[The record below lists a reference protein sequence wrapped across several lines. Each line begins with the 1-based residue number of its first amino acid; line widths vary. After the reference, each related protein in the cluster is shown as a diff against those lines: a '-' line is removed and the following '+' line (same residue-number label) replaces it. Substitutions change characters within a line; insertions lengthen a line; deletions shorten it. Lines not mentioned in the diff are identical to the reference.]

1 MATLL
6 PNAIHKLIT
15 AFAWN
20 KSFTHQELQV
30 QLDCCIDVQ
39 THVPPWFL
47 EDVIYCFPKKKKR
60 APLEGNLWTLKFYNP
75 LSFGAPYRPF
85 DIRLERLN
93 SRSCFWLFMAIK
105 KEYLKRKRM
114 HRKPLH
120 RLLEHSID
128 VAWPRLLERLGDLTL
143 DDIDPVGYMA
153 SCVTHSMMLH
163 FPSAGPLSHWR
174 PLFDSFWPHGLPSS

>member
-1 MATLL
+1 MASL
-6 PNAIHKLIT
+6 PTAIHRLIT

-20 KSFTHQELQV
+20 KSFTHPELLV

-47 EDVIYCFPKKKKR
+47 EDVIYCFPRKKVTTI
-60 APLEGNLWTLKFYNP
+60 ADLDLWTLKFYNP

-93 SRSCFWLFMAIK
+93 RRSCFWLFNSIK
-105 KEYLKRKRM
+105 RGYLRRKRM

-120 RLLEHSID
+120 RLLDQSLD
-128 VAWPRLLERLGDLTL
+128 VAWPRLLEKLGDLKL
-143 DDIDPVGYMA
+143 EDIEPIGYMA

-163 FPSAGPLSHWR
+163 FPLAGPLSHWR